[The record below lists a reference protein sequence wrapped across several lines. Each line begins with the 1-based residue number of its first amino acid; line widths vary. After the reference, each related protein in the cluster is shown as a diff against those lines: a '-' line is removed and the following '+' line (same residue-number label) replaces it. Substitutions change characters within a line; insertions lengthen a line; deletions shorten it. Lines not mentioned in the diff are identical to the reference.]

1 MKLKIDP
8 SQSPTFNY
16 FIIRINHNNGDNS
29 TANKLHAYKM
39 AMDYVRKQYPEAL
52 AGNSY
57 WLQAKKSPLTDL
69 YFLRC
74 LTFRSYVPPY
84 TDEGLDAFRKQV
96 EDYVLQK
103 AVVDVEPEPSSS
115 EFGLI

>member
-8 SQSPTFNY
+8 SKSPTFNY
-16 FIIRINHNNGDNS
+16 FIIRINHNNGDNG
-29 TANKLHAYKM
+29 ANKLHAYKT
-39 AMDYVRKQYPEAL
+39 AMDYVRKQYPDAL

-57 WLQAKKSPLTDL
+57 WLQAKNVPLTDL

-96 EDYVLQK
+96 EDYVQQK
-103 AVVDVEPEPSSS
+103 TVIEGEPQPASA